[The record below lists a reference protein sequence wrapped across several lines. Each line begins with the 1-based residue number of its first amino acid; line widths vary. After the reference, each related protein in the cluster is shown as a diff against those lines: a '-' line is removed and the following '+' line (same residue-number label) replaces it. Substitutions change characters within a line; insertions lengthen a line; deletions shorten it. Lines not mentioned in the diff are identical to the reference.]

1 MRIKIIFLFLLGISF
16 ASVAFELP
24 FDNDIFVWTTAKS
37 IERYEVELNY
47 KPSVNITFFS
57 NEKISIDSEISYN
70 LALGVEK
77 DTTAT
82 LRPDL
87 YHNWYRYWLRF
98 STDQFQARA
107 GLQKI
112 DFGPAQILRSLKWF
126 DTIDPL
132 DEQKESSGVN
142 ALLLKYYF
150 LNNAN
155 IWAWGILS
163 DDTTE
168 LQQLSASEEDKIEIG
183 GRVQYPFEYAETA
196 LSFHARQLL
205 DGASEKRIGFDSR
218 WDFGVGLWMEGVI
231 SRFENYNHKWEKIL
245 TLGADIT
252 IPVGNGIYVLS
263 EHRTCSKAKEELF
276 ENEDECR
283 TSALLLSYPL
293 GIISAAKTVASYD
306 WKNEMWMRFFSYSL
320 NFDYVKISLNYYW
333 NSEFS
338 EHSLMSGRSV
348 QLLLSSSF

>member
-1 MRIKIIFLFLLGISF
+1 MKIKIIFLLLFGISF

-24 FDNDIFVWTTAKS
+24 FDNDVSAWTTAKS
-37 IERYEVELNY
+37 KTFYSVVFDY
-47 KPSVNITFFS
+47 KPDVDITLFS
-57 NEKISIDSEISYN
+57 NEKFSFDSKLAGKYRYNYSKNGDVISSYS
-70 LALGVEK
+70 
-77 DTTAT
+77 
-82 LRPDL
+82 DL
-87 YHNWYRYWLRF
+87 DWYRYWLRF